1 MARHNRIKTIHIMKK
16 TYISRLIP
24 YVSAAILLTAVSC
37 GKNADDN
44 AVKTTTITSKVEADS
59 TESET
64 KIDGVSSATA
74 VANPPSF
81 NGTIILPPYRH
92 VTVTSPIGG
101 ILHSVNLFPGKSV
114 TKGTVIATL
123 ENLDFIE
130 MQQVYLETAAQT
142 DFLQKEYERQKK
154 LAMEEAASQKRF
166 QQSKADYLAM
176 KSKMEAAEAK
186 LSILGIDP
194 QSIKNSGILQYLNIK
209 APISGYVTNIDLN
222 MGQHFDAGERV
233 CDIIDKSA
241 PMLQLRAYEKDL
253 PALKVGERFNFYV
266 NGMGDKPFKATL
278 VSIDQMVN
286 ESNRSISMYLTIDN
300 PSEQFRPGMYVSAT
314 KAQ

>member
-1 MARHNRIKTIHIMKK
+1 MKK
-16 TYISRLIP
+16 TCISRLIP
-24 YVSAAILLTAVSC
+24 YFSAAVLLTAVSC
-37 GKNADDN
+37 SRNAGEN
-44 AVKTTTITSKVEADS
+44 TAEPAAILTEAETDS
-59 TESET
+59 TETET
-64 KIDGVSSATA
+64 ETEIDGVSSATA

-81 NGTIILPPYRH
+81 NGTIVLSPDRH

-101 ILHSVNLFPGKSV
+101 ILHSIDLFPGKYV
-114 TKGTVIATL
+114 TKGSVIATL

-154 LAMEEAASQKRF
+154 LSMEEAASQKRF
-166 QQSKADYLAM
+166 QQSEADYLAM
-176 KSKMEAAEAK
+176 KSKMEASEAR
-186 LSILGIDP
+186 LAILGIDP
-194 QSIKNSGILQYLNIK
+194 QSIKDSGIRQYLDIK
-209 APISGYVTNIDLN
+209 APINGYVTNIDLN

-253 PALKVGERFNFYV
+253 PALKTGDRFDFYV

-286 ESNRSISMYLTIDN
+286 EANRSISLYLTIDN

>member
-1 MARHNRIKTIHIMKK
+1 MKK
-16 TYISRLIP
+16 TYISQFIFCM
-24 YVSAAILLTAVSC
+24 SATIMLTAVSC
-37 GKNADDN
+37 GSNGNGN
-44 AVKTTTITSKVEADS
+44 AVNDTPNDSLESGIAFNPEKEADK

-64 KIDGVSSATA
+64 EVDGVSSATA

-81 NGTIILPPYRH
+81 NGTIILSPDKH

-101 ILHSVNLFPGKSV
+101 ILHSIDLFPGKYV
-114 TKGTVIATL
+114 RKGTVIATL

-130 MQQVYLETAAQT
+130 IQQVYLETAAQT
-142 DFLQKEYERQKK
+142 ASLQKEYERQKK

-166 QQSKADYLAM
+166 QQSEADYLAM
-176 KSKMEAAEAK
+176 KSKMEASAAR
-186 LSILGIDP
+186 LGILGIDP
-194 QSIKNSGILQYLNIK
+194 QSIKDSGIRQYLDIK
-209 APISGYVTNIDLN
+209 APINGYVTNIDLN

-253 PALKVGERFNFYV
+253 PILRIGDRFNFYV

-286 ESNRSISMYLTIDN
+286 ESNRSISMYLTIDH

-314 KAQ
+314 KTK

>member
-1 MARHNRIKTIHIMKK
+1 MKK
-16 TYISRLIP
+16 TCISRFIP

-37 GKNADDN
+37 GRNADDN
-44 AVKTTTITSKVEADS
+44 AAEPAASVPEVEADS
-59 TESET
+59 TVSET

-81 NGTIILPPYRH
+81 NGTIILSPDKN

-101 ILHSVNLFPGKSV
+101 ILHSIDLFPGKYV
-114 TKGTVIATL
+114 MKGAVIATL

-130 MQQVYLETAAQT
+130 MQQLYLETAAQT
-142 DFLQKEYERQKK
+142 DFLQKEYERQKN
-154 LAMEEAASQKRF
+154 LAIKEAASQKRL
-166 QQSKADYLAM
+166 QQSEADYLAM
-176 KSKMEAAEAK
+176 KSKMEASAAR
-186 LSILGIDP
+186 LRILGIEP
-194 QSIKNSGILQYLNIK
+194 QSIKDSGIRQYLDIT
-209 APISGYVTNIDLN
+209 APINGYITNIDLN
-222 MGQHFDAGERV
+222 VGQHFDAGERV

-253 PALKVGERFNFYV
+253 PALKTGDRFDFYV

-286 ESNRSISMYLTIDN
+286 EANRSISIYLTIDN